1 MRGLYHSGE
10 VIRSAGFTGLLL
22 HCDPADRALEEDLVA
37 AARRHYERRKMLE
50 ARNGGAPATIVNWIA
65 LSIEREQQKRA
76 DGKADWTSPV
86 IPVPRMLVER
96 IMDAL
101 RQAQKDAESIDEL
114 RCSDCA
120 GTDSMKLAP
129 LRRELR
135 ALLNAK
141 GTNGGA

>member
-1 MRGLYHSGE
+1 MSELK
-10 VIRSAGFTGLLL
+10 
-22 HCDPADRALEEDLVA
+22 P
-37 AARRHYERRKMLE
+37 M
-50 ARNGGAPATIVNWIA
+50 
-65 LSIEREQQKRA
+65 
-76 DGKADWTSPV
+76 SPM

-120 GTDSMKLAP
+120 GTDSKKLAP